1 MKNSG
6 NLEKWRLDSCVFL
19 KSRTKRRGE
28 GQRTQNAHPKHAC
41 ISHANGC
48 HMQRNTE
55 TCIPRDLLAFKGLQ
69 THHNV
74 LEPLAAAVNMKVHG
88 WRNAD
93 ELTWFERPGL
103 QGDEQ
108 LSEDSKDGLRRSSW
122 QNMEEH
128 SPKLKGKEDAEQ
140 PVKWHRA
147 SWKGKDEQN
156 KRPARC

>member
-1 MKNSG
+1 MALG
-6 NLEKWRLDSCVFL
+6 FVCLFEVQDEKEGRRAKDSKC
-19 KSRTKRRGE
+19 S
-28 GQRTQNAHPKHAC
+28 PKTC
-41 ISHANGC
+41 LYFTCEWC